1 MSSPNDPT
9 DPTDPAATAVE
20 RPRLDVLQLAAG
32 ALAATTAAVIGSR
45 LGVNGTVVGAAVGSV
60 VGTVGSAGYAHY
72 LRRTATRV
80 RTVVVGAP
88 GTSPSRPDDVT
99 TAMET
104 VPGDTAVR
112 TQPEPADET
121 RRPSVRPIVVTSRPT
136 TTARGRHAAPR
147 RKSAWPTVA
156 LAVVATFLVSL
167 AAITVFELLANRSVS
182 SLTGGDPERGGT
194 TITKVLRSERAD
206 PVPSESPVPRP
217 TVTTTVTPTAAP
229 TTTGATPSASPT
241 PTDTTPATQ
250 TPPAPTTPVIP
261 TPTGTAPG

>member
-1 MSSPNDPT
+1 MSSRNDTT
-9 DPTDPAATAVE
+9 DTDGA

-32 ALAATTAAVIGSR
+32 ALAATTAAVVGSR
-45 LGVNGTVVGAAVGSV
+45 LGVNGTIIGAATGSV
-60 VGTVGSAGYAHY
+60 VGTIGSATYAHY
-72 LRRTATRV
+72 LTRTATRV
-80 RTVVVGAP
+80 RTVVVRAP
-88 GTSPSRPDDVT
+88 GTRPSRPDDAT
-99 TAMET
+99 TAVGV
-104 VPGDTAVR
+104 VPADTAVR

-121 RRPSVRPIVVTSRPT
+121 RRPSVRPIVVTPKPTT

-167 AAITVFELLANRSVS
+167 AAITVFELLAGRSVS

-229 TTTGATPSASPT
+229 TTTGATPSVSPT